1 MRYLSMALSFSLIP
15 LEITHSRTPLR
26 FTAISDAVGVVKIR
40 LELYQASDDELIYKT
55 VNLQVDV
62 AGEVS
67 FNFSKIVTDQLGK
80 NMPVLNVAGNDD
92 AGVYKYYVKA
102 VEFTDAVQTATL
114 DSADRYSIFG
124 ENSFFLQVYQYVA
137 IDLAKT
143 YHFLSAK
150 PLEREL
156 YEDQEEL
163 LSVLFT
169 AAVAIPVLTVKIVYT
184 DGTFDARNTNLSA
197 ATKAGI
203 RTFEL
208 SFRANDWAQF
218 QNPRKQVSRL
228 EVKITGAGVVGDTVI
243 YKVQQARS
251 SELRSY
257 IFANRFGGFDVLAA
271 TGLFE
276 ENEAIEG
283 TVYMNDKHVTGIKQK
298 PRVQTY
304 NQHSGWLPKSEAYA
318 YSHMRDVNRVWMVLK
333 DQQLGSVTMAPKSYA
348 LPNDNE
354 NINGFTFSFTFGDGR
369 QDFDTINAF
378 QFLIQG
384 GDMSLPINM
393 TDVTGLVAALAAK
406 VDLSPPT
413 VVADSAT
420 PVFNCASKEAAKFS
434 HTSSSTSSA
443 LSVTNIPNGGIG
455 KVLPLI
461 MNSVATFNFTITSAG
476 LTVLVGDTG
485 SNVLSIANANVSHK
499 HEFIF
504 ERSGAFLYVF
514 YIKQY

>member
-1 MRYLSMALSFSLIP
+1 MALTFEAIP
-15 LEITHSRTPLR
+15 LEITHSRTPLW
-26 FTAISDAVGVVKIR
+26 FTASSDAVGVVKIR
-40 LELYQASDDELIYKT
+40 LELYQLDENELIFKT
-55 VNLQVDV
+55 VNLQVDIN
-62 AGEVS
+62 GEVS

-80 NMPVLNVAGNDD
+80 NVPVLNVAGNDD
-92 AGVYKYYVKA
+92 AGVFKYYVRA
-102 VEFTDAVQTATL
+102 VSIVNGVEGLTAN
-114 DSADRYSIFG
+114 SATRYSIFG
-124 ENSFFLQVYQYVA
+124 ENTFFLQEYQYVA

-156 YEDQEEL
+156 YEDQEEV

-169 AAVAIPVLTVKIVYT
+169 AAIALPVLNVKIVYT
-184 DGTFDARNTNLSA
+184 DGSFDTYNSNLAA

-203 RTFEL
+203 RTFDL
-208 SFRANDWAQF
+208 SFRANDWTQY
-218 QNPRKQVSRL
+218 QDPRKPVSRL
-228 EVKITGAGVVGDTVI
+228 EVKITGTGVVGDTVV
-243 YKVQQARS
+243 YKVQNSRS
-251 SELRSY
+251 SELKSY

-271 TGLFE
+271 TGLLE

-283 TVYMNDKHVTGIKQK
+283 EVFLNDKNVTGIKQK

-304 NQHSGWLPKSEAYA
+304 NQYSGWLPKSEAYA
-318 YSHMRDVNRVWMVLK
+318 YSHMRDVNRVWMVIK
-333 DQQLGSVTMAPKSYA
+333 DQQLASLTMAPKSYA

-354 NINGFTFSFTFGDGR
+354 NINGFAFSFTFGDGR
-369 QDFDTINAF
+369 QDFDTINAT
-378 QFLIQG
+378 QFILTG
-384 GDMSLPINM
+384 GEMSLPINM

-420 PVFNCASKEAAKFS
+420 PTFDCTGKEASKFS
-434 HTSSSTSSA
+434 HTTSSTSSA
-443 LSVTNIPNGGIG
+443 VSITNIIDGGIG

-485 SNVLSIANANVSHK
+485 SNVLSIANASVSHK

-504 ERSGAFLYVF
+504 ERSGSFLYVF